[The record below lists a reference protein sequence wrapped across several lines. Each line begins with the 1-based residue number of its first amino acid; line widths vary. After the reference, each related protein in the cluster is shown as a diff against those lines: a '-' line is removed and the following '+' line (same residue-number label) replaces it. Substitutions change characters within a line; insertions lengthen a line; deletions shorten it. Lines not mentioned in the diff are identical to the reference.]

1 MDPTYQML
9 RYLTSPVV
17 AITSSAQGRRTGQ
30 IVNSAQRASLVPTVP
45 RVSMYISKTN
55 ASHDLIYASG
65 VFGMHLLR
73 TDQWALIWRLGLQ
86 SARDVPDKLA
96 GLETHVGETGCPLL
110 VDVLAGLECRVI
122 NTMDTGVS
130 TFFLGDVVSVHPGRE
145 GSLMTSEYFRANMNA
160 DKKVIYERLLRAAQN
175 ELESMARNVDPER
188 TWPGPAVRP

>member
-1 MDPTYQML
+1 MDPIYQML

-17 AITSSAQGRRTGQ
+17 AITSSAEGRRNGQ

-55 ASHDLIYASG
+55 VSHDLIYASG

-96 GLETHVGETGCPLL
+96 GLETRSGETGCPLL

-122 NTMDTGVS
+122 NAMDTGAA
-130 TFFLGDVVSVHPGRE
+130 TFFLGDVVSVMRGLE
-145 GSLMTSEYFRANMNA
+145 GPPMTSDYFRANMPA
-160 DKKVIYERLLRAAQN
+160 DKKAIYERLLQAAQG
-175 ELESMARNVDPER
+175 ELESMARNVEPAR
-188 TWPGPAVRP
+188 VWPGPVVRP